1 MDPTLGSSFMQP
13 VPEEGEDQSEGVENC
28 EQYFYDLQVASPL
41 GLCKKGGMEGG
52 RGVHSQEQV
61 LV

>member
-1 MDPTLGSSFMQP
+1 MDPTLGSSFIHP
-13 VPEEGEDQSEGVENC
+13 APEEGEDQSEGVEDC